1 MRPTLLL
8 TPILVLTSCSEMS
21 GFASLP
27 WIAETADAPLV
38 CNSASPCPPNYRCSF
53 GTCTD
58 VMQEFREVAIAV
70 RLGDQIQH
78 LRNVDLTNST
88 QFDTA
93 MSHERVV
100 IGRIITTEDKGIE
113 AAVSLLQ
120 MITARK
126 SLS

>member
-1 MRPTLLL
+1 
-8 TPILVLTSCSEMS
+8 
-21 GFASLP
+21 
-27 WIAETADAPLV
+27 
-38 CNSASPCPPNYRCSF
+38 
-53 GTCTD
+53 
-58 VMQEFREVAIAV
+58 MQEFREVAIAV